1 MAVSTSDFKFQ
12 IPEFA
17 KRLLDD
23 FAQSIVQGAQVSIVV
38 LAIGLIII
46 VIGLAVLV
54 KPARLKD
61 LLYILLEKDW
71 FRIVAAL
78 RVIIGVL
85 FLFAAGGTRSPIFV
99 SVMGILFI
107 LAGVLIPIL
116 GPARRR
122 SLTGRDV
129 RAERAWKKTKGNEID
144 GRS

>member
-1 MAVSTSDFKFQ
+1 M
-12 IPEFA
+12 
-17 KRLLDD
+17 
-23 FAQSIVQGAQVSIVV
+23 SIIV

-61 LLYILLEKDW
+61 LLYLLLEKDW
-71 FRIVAAL
+71 FRMVAAL

-107 LAGVLIPIL
+107 SAGVLIPIL
-116 GPARRR
+116 GPTRLR
-122 SLTGRDV
+122 SLAYWWLKRRDLV
-129 RAERAWKKTKGNEID
+129 LRLWALIALAFGVVLVWVAL
-144 GRS
+144 

>member
-1 MAVSTSDFKFQ
+1 MQKADSTKT
-12 IPEFA
+12 
-17 KRLLDD
+17 LVND
-23 FAQSIVQGAQVSIVV
+23 FAQSIAQGAQVSIIV

-71 FRIVAAL
+71 FRMVAAL

-116 GPARRR
+116 GRTRLR
-122 SLTGRDV
+122 SLANWWVKRRDLV
-129 RAERAWKKTKGNEID
+129 LRLWALVALALGGVLVWVVL
-144 GRS
+144 

>member
-1 MAVSTSDFKFQ
+1 M
-12 IPEFA
+12 
-17 KRLLDD
+17 
-23 FAQSIVQGAQVSIVV
+23 SIIV

-54 KPARLKD
+54 KPAKLKD

-71 FRIVAAL
+71 FRMVAAL

-107 LAGVLIPIL
+107 SAGVLIPIL
-116 GPARRR
+116 GPTRLRFLANWWLKRRALVIR
-122 SLTGRDV
+122 LWALVALAFGVVLVSV
-129 RAERAWKKTKGNEID
+129 AI
-144 GRS
+144 

>member
-1 MAVSTSDFKFQ
+1 
-12 IPEFA
+12 
-17 KRLLDD
+17 
-23 FAQSIVQGAQVSIVV
+23 VSIIV
-38 LAIGLIII
+38 LVIGLIII
-46 VIGLAVLV
+46 VTGLAVLV

-71 FRIVAAL
+71 FRMVAAL

-116 GPARRR
+116 GTARLR
-122 SLTGRDV
+122 SLASWWIKRRDLV
-129 RAERAWKKTKGNEID
+129 LRLWALVALALGGVLVWVVL
-144 GRS
+144 

>member
-1 MAVSTSDFKFQ
+1 MQKADSIKKLVN
-12 IPEFA
+12 
-17 KRLLDD
+17 D
-23 FAQSIVQGAQVSIVV
+23 FAQSKAQGAQVSIIV
-38 LAIGLIII
+38 LAIGLIVI
-46 VIGLAVLV
+46 VIGLAVLL

-99 SVMGILFI
+99 SVRGILFI

-116 GPARRR
+116 GPARLR
-122 SLTGRDV
+122 SLTSWWMKRRDLV
-129 RAERAWKKTKGNEID
+129 LRLWALVALALG
-144 GRS
+144 GVLV

>member
-85 FLFAAGGTRSPIFV
+85 FLFAAGGTRSPNLCV
-99 SVMGILFI
+99 SHGDTLHFSWCSYPDPG
-107 LAGVLIPIL
+107 AGAAKITD
-116 GPARRR
+116 G
-122 SLTGRDV
+122 TGRSC
-129 RAERAWKKTKGNEID
+129 RACLEKNQRE
-144 GRS
+144 